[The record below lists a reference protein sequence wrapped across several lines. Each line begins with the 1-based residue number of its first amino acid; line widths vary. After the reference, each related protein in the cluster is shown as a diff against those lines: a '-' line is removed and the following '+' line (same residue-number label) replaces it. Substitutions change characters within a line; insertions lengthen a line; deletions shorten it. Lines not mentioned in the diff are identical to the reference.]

1 MSGTNGAVRVA
12 VTGIG
17 VVTPLGIGLPAFW
30 ENVLAER
37 VAVAPITR
45 FDTTG
50 YRSRI
55 AAQIDDFEPRD
66 FVARKR
72 LHWTDRFAQFSIAA
86 ARLALEDAAYHPNGA
101 SHDVG
106 VYLGSAL
113 GGLAFA
119 DEQHDVFRERG
130 LDAVKPLLAISVF
143 GGSAACNVAIEF
155 DLRGP
160 TVANANSCA
169 SGAVAIGEAFRA
181 VARGDVRAAIAGG
194 VEAPLSPLVYGAFT
208 IIRAMS
214 TRNDDAEH
222 ASRPFDRA
230 RDGFVMAEGAGVLV
244 LERLDDARSRGAQI
258 YGEVVGYGLTNDAH
272 HMSAPRPDATMNAA
286 AMRRALDE
294 AQLVPDEIDV
304 VNAHGSATPL
314 GDEAEVLAMAQVF
327 GHDATVP
334 VSATKGQHGHA
345 LGATGV
351 WEAALSLASIV
362 HGVIP
367 RTVNCDDADGTFAPT
382 RARLDRPVRTVL
394 SNSAGFGGINAA
406 LVFRAVGG
414 NDGD

>member
-1 MSGTNGAVRVA
+1 VNNGRAEHHRVA

-17 VVTPLGIGLPAFW
+17 VVTPLGTGIEAFW
-30 ENVLAER
+30 DGVLSER

-45 FDTTG
+45 FDTDG

-72 LHWTDRFAQFSIAA
+72 LHWTDRFSQFSIAA
-86 ARLALEDAAYHPNGA
+86 SRLALDDAGYHPNGA
-101 SHDVG
+101 SNDVG

-119 DEQHDVFRERG
+119 DEQHDVFRDQG

-143 GGSAACNVAIEF
+143 GGAATCNVAIEF

-160 TVANANSCA
+160 TVANGNSCA
-169 SGAVAIGEAFRA
+169 SGAVAIGDAFRA
-181 VARGDVRAAIAGG
+181 VARGDVRAALAGG

-214 TRNDDAEH
+214 TRNEDPQN
-222 ASRPFDRA
+222 ASRPFDRE
-230 RDGFVMAEGAGVLV
+230 RDGFVMAEGSGVLL
-244 LERLDDARSRGAQI
+244 LERLEDAQARGARI
-258 YGEVVGYGLTNDAH
+258 YGEVAGYGLTNDAY

-286 AMRRALDE
+286 AMQRALDE
-294 AQLVPDEIDV
+294 AGLTADEIDV

-314 GDEAEVLAMAQVF
+314 GDRCEAHAMDLVF
-327 GHDATVP
+327 GERARTIP
-334 VSATKGQHGHA
+334 VTATKGQHAHA
-345 LGATGV
+345 LGATGA
-351 WEAALSLASIV
+351 WEAALSLASIG
-362 HGVIP
+362 HGIVP
-367 RTVNCDDADGTFAPT
+367 RSINSDDGDCGLAVTVE
-382 RARLDRPVRTVL
+382 RLERPVRTVL

-406 LVFRAVGG
+406 LVFRAF
-414 NDGD
+414 DD